1 MKHGCVK
8 TTTLTCLFL
17 CMMIGVACN
26 RKDSPVVK
34 WDHTFGGAK
43 DEEAKAII
51 ATADGGL
58 AFCGWTASSDS
69 GKNDAW
75 IVRLNKEGQRLWEKT
90 YGDSAADEATAL
102 AELKSGGFIVSGAKT
117 INGKADAWLLRL
129 DDRGELLWEKNYGG
143 KEFDKAESFVVTVD
157 GDFVVCGGTR
167 SQGAGLLDAWIFR
180 VDSTGNLLWEKTFG
194 GEKFDRI
201 NSIIT
206 MPEGGF
212 AVCGQTSSSGAGSVD
227 FWLMRLDSQGQV
239 LWEKTFGGAKPDWG
253 EKVIRTTDGGFAF
266 CGETQSQG
274 AGEWDVW
281 VLRLNNTGEIL
292 WDKIFGGAKND
303 WANAIVQTS
312 DGGFLLCGITAS
324 KGLDEDEAWVLR
336 LDAEGNLLWDKP
348 MGGAQH
354 ENTYAITATSAG
366 EYVFAGAT
374 SSKGA
379 GGKDGWVIKLK

>member
-1 MKHGCVK
+1 MQSLMTKTNYAAKLALADMIVCVGDQCERLGSYKHGCVK

-17 CMMIGVACN
+17 GMMIGVACN
-26 RKDSPVVK
+26 RKHSPVVK
-34 WDHTFGGAK
+34 WDHTFGGAQD
-43 DEEAKAII
+43 DEARAVIT
-51 ATADGGL
+51 TADGGF

-69 GKNDAW
+69 SKNDAW
-75 IVRLNKEGQRLWEKT
+75 IVRLNKDGQRLWEKT
-90 YGDSAADEATAL
+90 YGDSADDEATAL

-117 INGKADAWLLRL
+117 VNGKADAWLIRL
-129 DDRGELLWEKNYGG
+129 DPRGELLWEKNYGG
-143 KEFDKAESFVVTVD
+143 KEFDKAESFVVTAD
-157 GDFVVCGGTR
+157 GDFIVCGGTR

-212 AVCGQTSSSGAGSVD
+212 AVCGQTSSSGAGAVD

-239 LWEKTFGGAKPDWG
+239 LWD
-253 EKVIRTTDGGFAF
+253 KV
-266 CGETQSQG
+266 
-274 AGEWDVW
+274 
-281 VLRLNNTGEIL
+281 
-292 WDKIFGGAKND
+292 FGGAKND
-303 WANAIVQTS
+303 WANAIAQTS
-312 DGGFLLCGITAS
+312 DGGFLLCGITESQGAGES
-324 KGLDEDEAWVLR
+324 EAWVLR

-366 EYVFAGAT
+366 EYVFAGVT